1 MTQSKVPTKGFTL
14 IELLVV
20 IVITG
25 ILVGIALPAMNR
37 LVASQRINNRA
48 EQLQALIQFARSEA
62 VRTNKPVL
70 ICPTVI
76 RKEVATNNACTTF
89 NAYNDGKGWQG
100 FLAFNDTNLNGE
112 YDAGKD
118 STVRVVALNQNSSDE
133 SNNQNSSNNSK
144 IKVKITQKII
154 CAANNSNCKT
164 TLDDKEML
172 GFLPNGQF
180 GIGFGKDSSNWSL
193 AQSYFVIELN
203 DSKYTN
209 IINRIIILPSGNVIS
224 CSKYANSNNDLCSE
238 DISSKK
244 TS

>member
-89 NAYNDGKGWQG
+89 NAYDDGKGWQG
-100 FLAFNDTNLNGE
+100 FMAFNDTNLDGE

-118 STVRVVALNQNSSDE
+118 STVRVVALNQNATDE
-133 SNNQNSSNNSK
+133 SK
-144 IKVKITQKII
+144 IKVKIAQKIF

-224 CSKYANSNNDLCSE
+224 CSKNANSNNDLCSK

-244 TS
+244 TP

>member
-20 IVITG
+20 VVITG

-48 EQLQALIQFARSEA
+48 EQLQALVQFARSEA

-70 ICPTVI
+70 ICPTII

-89 NAYNDGKGWQG
+89 NAYKDGKGWQG
-100 FLAFNDTNLNGE
+100 FMAFNDTNLDGE
-112 YDAGKD
+112 YDAEKD
-118 STVRVVALNQNSSDE
+118 STVRVVALNQNATDE
-133 SNNQNSSNNSK
+133 SK
-144 IKVKITQKII
+144 IKVKITQKIF

-164 TLDDKEML
+164 TLDDKQML

-224 CSKYANSNNDLCSE
+224 CSKYANSNNDLCSK

-244 TS
+244 TP

>member
-89 NAYNDGKGWQG
+89 SAYDDGKGWQG

-112 YDAGKD
+112 YDAGMD
-118 STVRVVALNQNSSDE
+118 STVRVVALNQNATDE
-133 SNNQNSSNNSK
+133 SK
-144 IKVKITQKII
+144 IKVKITQKIF

-164 TLDDKEML
+164 TLDDKQML

>member
-89 NAYNDGKGWQG
+89 NAYDDGKGWQG
-100 FLAFNDTNLNGE
+100 FMAFNDTNLDGE
-112 YDAGKD
+112 YDAKKD
-118 STVRVVALNQNSSDE
+118 STVRVVALNQNATDE
-133 SNNQNSSNNSK
+133 SK
-144 IKVKITQKII
+144 IKVKITQKIF

-164 TLDDKEML
+164 TLDDKQML

-180 GIGFGKDSSNWSL
+180 GIGFGNDSSNWSL

-224 CSKYANSNNDLCSE
+224 CSKYCLLY
-238 DISSKK
+238 
-244 TS
+244 TSPSPRDS